1 MRSSFLEDHPLVCA
15 CPEPPRLVD
24 NQTRAFSLIPTP
36 TLTTVFFARCQETPD
51 NELGGVWALF
61 LSTTKG
67 GYVEHLIQELTGL
80 KLDESMYQEMQR
92 SKIFEVEHKLFLDL
106 IHPSFEGVDNM
117 EDMAAIIART
127 HI

>member
-61 LSTTKG
+61 HDKG
-67 GYVEHLIQELTGL
+67 WVRRAF
-80 KLDESMYQEMQR
+80 DS
-92 SKIFEVEHKLFLDL
+92 
-106 IHPSFEGVDNM
+106 GVDWI
-117 EDMAAIIART
+117 EVRRIHVPGDAKI
-127 HI
+127 

>member
-1 MRSSFLEDHPLVCA
+1 MASGPY
-15 CPEPPRLVD
+15 
-24 NQTRAFSLIPTP
+24 
-36 TLTTVFFARCQETPD
+36 
-51 NELGGVWALF
+51 
-61 LSTTKG
+61 STTKG